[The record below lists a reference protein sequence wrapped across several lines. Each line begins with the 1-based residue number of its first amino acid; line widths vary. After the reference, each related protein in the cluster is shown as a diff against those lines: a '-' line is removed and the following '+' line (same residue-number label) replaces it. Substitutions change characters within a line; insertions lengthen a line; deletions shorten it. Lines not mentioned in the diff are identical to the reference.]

1 MFISW
6 PVLLQHA
13 SMIQLLMVEL
23 KGEEK
28 NNNHMIFRT
37 KKKSYDFIYKIFQFI
52 YNL

>member
-28 NNNHMIFRT
+28 NNNHRGIFIVAL
-37 KKKSYDFIYKIFQFI
+37 F
-52 YNL
+52 